1 MNGVQVNVVQVAE
14 KDGSTVTRRVRID
27 IRDITRIAIFA
38 AIIAVLGIPGAIPAF
53 GGAVPITAQTLGVM
67 LAGAVL
73 GSWRGAAAVLTFL
86 ALVFVGLPLLSGG
99 RGGVGVFVG
108 PTVGYLIGWV
118 FGAFVVGAIVHAG
131 ARRPTWWRTALGCVV
146 GGILVVYTFGIPV
159 QSLITQLPL
168 PQTVLASAVFLPGD
182 ILKVVVATLI
192 TMALWRA
199 YPRAFR
205 LEASDR
211 GSAPAA
217 ALPVVR

>member
-1 MNGVQVNVVQVAE
+1 MA
-14 KDGSTVTRRVRID
+14 RRVRID

-99 RGGVGVFVG
+99 RGGVGVFAG

-118 FGAFVVGAIVHAG
+118 FGAFVVGAIAQ
-131 ARRPTWWRTALGCVV
+131 AETRRPTWWWTALGCFV
-146 GGILVVYTFGIPV
+146 GGILVVYTFGIPL

-168 PQTVLASAVFLPGD
+168 AETVLTSAVFLPGD
-182 ILKVVVATLI
+182 TLKVVIATVI

-205 LEASDR
+205 REAR
-211 GSAPAA
+211 GGEAVPATAP
-217 ALPVVR
+217 PVLR

>member
-1 MNGVQVNVVQVAE
+1 MGNTVA
-14 KDGSTVTRRVRID
+14 GRARID

-73 GSWRGAAAVLTFL
+73 GSWRGAAAVLIFL

-99 RGGVGVFVG
+99 RGGVGVFAG

-118 FGAFVVGAIVHAG
+118 FGAYVVGAIVQAG
-131 ARRPTWWRTALGCVV
+131 GRRPTWWWTALGCFV
-146 GGILVVYTFGIPV
+146 GGILVVYTFGIPL

-168 PQTVLASAVFLPGD
+168 AQTVISSAIFLPGD
-182 ILKVVVATLI
+182 VVKVVVTTLV

-199 YPRAFR
+199 YPQAFR
-205 LEASDR
+205 LEGSGRLASTD
-211 GSAPAA
+211 AP
-217 ALPVVR
+217 PVVR

>member
-1 MNGVQVNVVQVAE
+1 MTQKA
-14 KDGSTVTRRVRID
+14 RID

-99 RGGVGVFVG
+99 RGGAGVFVG
-108 PTVGYLIGWV
+108 PSVGYLIGWV
-118 FGAFVVGAIVHAG
+118 VGAFVVGAIVQAG
-131 ARRPTWWRTALGCVV
+131 ARRPTWWWTSLGCFV
-146 GGILVVYTFGIPV
+146 GGILVVYTFGIPL
-159 QSLITQLPL
+159 QALITQLPL
-168 PQTVLASAVFLPGD
+168 AQTALTSAVFLPGD
-182 ILKVVVATLI
+182 IVKVVVATVI
-192 TMALWRA
+192 TLALWRA

-205 LEASDR
+205 LGASGR
-211 GSAPAA
+211 GAAVGSAATPAA
-217 ALPVVR
+217 PPARQSESIE

>member
-1 MNGVQVNVVQVAE
+1 MA
-14 KDGSTVTRRVRID
+14 RRVRID

-99 RGGVGVFVG
+99 RGGVGVFAG
-108 PTVGYLIGWV
+108 ATVGYLIGWV
-118 FGAFVVGAIVHAG
+118 FGAFVVGAIAQAG
-131 ARRPTWWRTALGCVV
+131 TRRPTWWWTALGCFV
-146 GGILVVYTFGIPV
+146 GGILVVYTFGIPL

-168 PQTVLASAVFLPGD
+168 AETVLASAVFLPGD
-182 ILKVVVATLI
+182 ILKVVIATVI

-205 LEASDR
+205 REAR
-211 GSAPAA
+211 GGEAVPATAP
-217 ALPVVR
+217 PVLR

>member
-1 MNGVQVNVVQVAE
+1 MNGVQVNTVQVKE
-14 KDGSTVTRRVRID
+14 KDGSTVARRVRID

-118 FGAFVVGAIVHAG
+118 FGAFVVGAIVQAG
-131 ARRPTWWRTALGCVV
+131 RRRPTWWWTALGCFV
-146 GGILVVYTFGIPV
+146 GGILVVYTFGIPL

-168 PQTVLASAVFLPGD
+168 PQTALTSAVFLPGD
-182 ILKVVVATLI
+182 IVKVVVATVI

-199 YPRAFR
+199 YPRAFHVETNGR
-205 LEASDR
+205 RAVL
-211 GSAPAA
+211 AA
-217 ALPVVR
+217 APPVAR